1 MRILFDSE
9 LCRNSD
15 FCEMDTVPYFP
26 YVKLQIKNLG
36 KKGGK
41 TFKLKS
47 LKTIKEGTQITE
59 SN

>member
-1 MRILFDSE
+1 
-9 LCRNSD
+9 
-15 FCEMDTVPYFP
+15 MDTVPYFP